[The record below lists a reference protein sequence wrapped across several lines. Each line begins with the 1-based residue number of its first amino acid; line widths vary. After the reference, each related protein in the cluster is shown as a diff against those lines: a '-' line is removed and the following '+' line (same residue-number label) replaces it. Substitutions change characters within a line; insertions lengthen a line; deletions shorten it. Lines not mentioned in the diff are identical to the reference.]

1 MKKLCLIPLFAL
13 SLSGCSLFG
22 VSPEDSEQARQ
33 RAEAAVAVGEI
44 AVGFATVGAN
54 KYAALP
60 DCGGTA
66 VICKDPKL
74 ATALQSGMASLTA
87 RLSDVR
93 AALAEGLNDGERL
106 ALITDALVRA
116 ADDVNNLVTQMN
128 GATPAGARQVTVE

>member
-1 MKKLCLIPLFAL
+1 MKRILLIPLFTL

-44 AVGFATVGAN
+44 AVGFATVGAT
-54 KYAALP
+54 KYARLP

-66 VICKDPKL
+66 VICKDPQI
-74 ATALQSGMASLTA
+74 AAALQAGMASLSA
-87 RLSDVR
+87 RLADVR

-116 ADDVNNLVTQMN
+116 ADDVNALVENMN
-128 GATPAGARQVTVE
+128 ATTPAGAKQVTVE